1 MGVLGAALARYFP
14 TQREL
19 LHLTFALAEADRLQ
33 SMFDSAG
40 FRDVWIERLR
50 REDTIGSFEEYW
62 DPIEAGMGSMPQ
74 AYKALP
80 EADRHAVREEVKARL
95 SPSGSDRPLTMS
107 LEVLIATGSA

>member
-1 MGVLGAALARYFP
+1 M
-14 TQREL
+14 
-19 LHLTFALAEADRLQ
+19 TFSLAETDRLQ
-33 SMFDSAG
+33 SMFASAG
-40 FRDVWIERLR
+40 FRDVRVERLR
-50 REDTIGSFEEYW
+50 REDTIGSFDEYW

-80 EADRHAVREEVKARL
+80 EAERRAVRAEVKARL